1 MRHRHEGQTPN
12 SRTPLLERPPRHA
25 EPLTNTVA
33 YTMGGVQVV
42 YVLQQKGYV
51 VGMTGD
57 GVNDAPALAQV
68 GQPPPTTYLPSS

>member
-1 MRHRHEGQTPN
+1 MAFHGWV
-12 SRTPLLERPPRHA
+12 L
-25 EPLTNTVA
+25 
-33 YTMGGVQVV
+33 GGVQVV

-68 GQPPPTTYLPSS
+68 GQPPTTYPFVHADDSYWYVVHG